1 MFTITVETRFEAP
14 HQLRMP
20 DGTAEPLHVH
30 QWRVAVDISAEKL
43 NSMGLVMDFRK
54 VQKILD
60 EVIQPLNGRNFDELD
75 FFRDNNPSA
84 ENVARY
90 LFERIEP
97 ALPAEVSLDF
107 VKVRENPL
115 CWAKFGRNNAAGML

>member
-1 MFTITVETRFEAP
+1 MYTISVETSFEAP

-20 DGTAEPLHVH
+20 DGTVEPLHVH
-30 QWRVAVDISAEKL
+30 QWRVVVDISAAKL
-43 NSMGLVMDFRK
+43 NSMALVMDFRK

-60 EVIQPLNGRNFDELD
+60 EATEPLAGRNFDELD
-75 FFRDNNPSA
+75 FFRENNPSA

-97 ALPAEVSLDF
+97 ALPGQVSLDF

-115 CWAKFGRNNAAGML
+115 CWAKFGRNNAPGML